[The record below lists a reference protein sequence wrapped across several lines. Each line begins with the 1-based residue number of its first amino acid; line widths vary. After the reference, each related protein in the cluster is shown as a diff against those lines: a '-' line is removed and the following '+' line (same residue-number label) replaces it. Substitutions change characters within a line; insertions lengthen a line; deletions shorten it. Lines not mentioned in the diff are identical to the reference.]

1 MSTPVKPELWGLQ
14 LMLKAPEVGKALQGV
29 VATRPARQMRASGQ
43 NWCAIPDAM
52 AQIQTPDVLAMTRLK
67 YKQYCRD

>member
-1 MSTPVKPELWGLQ
+1 
-14 LMLKAPEVGKALQGV
+14 MLKAPEVGKALQGV
-29 VATRPARQMRASGQ
+29 V
-43 NWCAIPDAM
+43 AIPDAM